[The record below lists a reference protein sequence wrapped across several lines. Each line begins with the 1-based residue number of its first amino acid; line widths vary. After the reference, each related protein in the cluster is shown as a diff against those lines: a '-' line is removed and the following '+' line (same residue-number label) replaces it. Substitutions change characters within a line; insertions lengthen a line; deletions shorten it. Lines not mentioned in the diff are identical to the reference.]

1 MFKGQSFPMK
11 HYFISGLGYRR
22 IIYPTARF
30 VRMEE
35 RDGESLLKQGLWGW
49 RRGTENLYSCKV
61 CKDGGKGRR
70 IYPQVRFVRVEER
83 DGESILKQGLWGWR
97 RGTEN
102 LYSSKVCEDGGEGSI
117 FPQEKMVAG
126 MSEERTNLY
135 FFLNVTYIII

>member
-35 RDGESLLKQGLWGW
+35 RDGESILKQGLWGW

-97 RGTEN
+97 RGKYLSPRKDGCRDEWREN
-102 LYSSKVCEDGGEGSI
+102 KFI
-117 FPQEKMVAG
+117 
-126 MSEERTNLY
+126 
-135 FFLNVTYIII
+135 FFLKCHIYHHLKSHYQRLNFIV